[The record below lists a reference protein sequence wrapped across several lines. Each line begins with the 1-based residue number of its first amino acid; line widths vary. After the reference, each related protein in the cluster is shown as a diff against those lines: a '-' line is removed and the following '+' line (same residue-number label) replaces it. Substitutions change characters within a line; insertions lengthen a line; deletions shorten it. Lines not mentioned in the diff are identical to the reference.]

1 MGVYT
6 QLPDDLEKVDVI
18 IAGGGTAG
26 CIVAARLSE
35 ADPSLSVLVI
45 EGGENND
52 NVMSI
57 TRPVL
62 FLGALMPTNSAT
74 QFYTGNEEPQLG
86 NRRLTVPTGGVLGGG
101 SSINLMMYSRAQRH
115 DWNSWK
121 APGWSADEMIPY
133 LKKLEHY
140 YGPGTEGVHG
150 DRGPIAVSGGTYR
163 ANKSQDDFIS
173 AAAQVG
179 YPEYLDLQD
188 LDSNNG
194 VQRAQRFIGPDGL
207 RSDTAHAYV
216 HPKLEGGAYPNLHL
230 LVQTQVVRV
239 LFNGKK
245 ATGVEFRGNP
255 KFQND
260 TTVRS
265 IKAEKMVVISAGA
278 LGSPLLLE
286 RSGVGDSAIL
296 ETAGVPL
303 IAHVPGVGRNYQDH
317 HLLSYAYKSSLLPN
331 ETVDA
336 IYGGR
341 VDVGE
346 LLQTNASI
354 LGWNAQD
361 VTCKLRPNESD
372 VVALGPD
379 FQAAY
384 DQDFKN
390 TPDKPL
396 TLMALLSG
404 YPGDPT
410 GIDPG
415 QYLAV
420 STFTVYPYSRGHIHT
435 NSFDLDD
442 PPDFATGFFTDPLD
456 VKKHIWSY
464 KKQRE
469 IIRRMQTYR
478 GEMAATHP
486 TFPND
491 SAAALIEI
499 DKPLTDVTDIQ
510 YTAEDDAIIE
520 KWARENVGTTWHS
533 LGTCNMAPFDQG
545 GVVDATLSVYG
556 VENLK
561 IADLSIPPQNV
572 AANTANTAMAIGERA
587 ADIFIQELGLGN

>member
-18 IAGGGTAG
+18 IAGG
-26 CIVAARLSE
+26 I
-35 ADPSLSVLVI
+35 
-45 EGGENND
+45 
-52 NVMSI
+52 
-57 TRPVL
+57 
-62 FLGALMPTNSAT
+62 
-74 QFYTGNEEPQLG
+74 
-86 NRRLTVPTGGVLGGG
+86 
-101 SSINLMMYSRAQRH
+101 
-115 DWNSWK
+115 
-121 APGWSADEMIPY
+121 
-133 LKKLEHY
+133 
-140 YGPGTEGVHG
+140 EGVHG
-150 DRGPIAVSGGTYR
+150 NKGPITVFRGTYR

-188 LDSNNG
+188 LDIRN
-194 VQRAQRFIGPDGL
+194 
-207 RSDTAHAYV
+207 
-216 HPKLEGGAYPNLHL
+216 
-230 LVQTQVVRV
+230 
-239 LFNGKK
+239 
-245 ATGVEFRGNP
+245 
-255 KFQND
+255 
-260 TTVRS
+260 

-278 LGSPLLLE
+278 LGSPLLLK

-303 IAHVPGVGRNYQDH
+303 IAHIP
-317 HLLSYAYKSSLLPN
+317 
-331 ETVDA
+331 
-336 IYGGR
+336 
-341 VDVGE
+341 
-346 LLQTNASI
+346 
-354 LGWNAQD
+354 
-361 VTCKLRPNESD
+361 
-372 VVALGPD
+372 
-379 FQAAY
+379 
-384 DQDFKN
+384 
-390 TPDKPL
+390 
-396 TLMALLSG
+396 ALLSG

-420 STFTVYPYSRGHIHT
+420 SIFTVYPYSHGHIHT

-533 LGTCNMAPFDQG
+533 LSTCNMALFDQG
-545 GVVDATLSVYG
+545 GVVNATLSVYS

-561 IADLSIPPQNV
+561 IADLNIPPQNV